1 MGKLRKLQERY
12 LKGELTKAQYEAECK
27 KLLDDEILD
36 QQQYLDPLVAQE
48 ILKEGASYE
57 PDPDYYGENAT
68 KKAKA
73 NEAFFVGDITPN
85 ESPEKIYHK
94 HFRQVLRRQ

>member
-36 QQQYLDPLVAQE
+36 QDAYDDALD
-48 ILKEGASYE
+48 Y
-57 PDPDYYGENAT
+57 DPDYERPKSVSYTHLVAVWE
-68 KKAKA
+68 
-73 NEAFFVGDITPN
+73 IT
-85 ESPEKIYHK
+85 HA
-94 HFRQVLRRQ
+94 R

>member
-36 QQQYLDPLVAQE
+36 QDAYDLSTARP
-48 ILKEGASYE
+48 
-57 PDPDYYGENAT
+57 T
-68 KKAKA
+68 
-73 NEAFFVGDITPN
+73 
-85 ESPEKIYHK
+85 
-94 HFRQVLRRQ
+94 